1 MNKNITKNLIAVV
14 SALVL
19 VVIAGNKAVYA
30 AHCESTYG
38 GGEDC
43 YYNKRFQIDKD
54 VRRITV
60 HKDGSTETGEW
71 EEDKVTGVSEK
82 DIVEFRIKIKNLSDE
97 EAGSFD
103 DMKMEDFL
111 PDALIREGGS
121 GLTEYWDDF
130 EPGETKTFT
139 IKAKIDSDEFDRDDD
154 FEKCVVNK
162 AEVRWDGNYEGSDT
176 VAVCYGNKE
185 PTELPKTGAVSEL
198 AIVGIGLLTAGLL
211 LKLSKRLAK
220 ANIK

>member
-1 MNKNITKNLIAVV
+1 M
-14 SALVL
+14 
-19 VVIAGNKAVYA
+19 
-30 AHCESTYG
+30 
-38 GGEDC
+38 
-43 YYNKRFQIDKD
+43 KD
-54 VRRITV
+54 
-60 HKDGSTETGEW
+60 S
-71 EEDKVTGVSEK
+71 
-82 DIVEFRIKIKNLSDE
+82 
-97 EAGSFD
+97 
-103 DMKMEDFL
+103 L
-111 PDALIREGGS
+111 PDELDRVGGD

-130 EPGETKTFT
+130 EPGETKTFY
-139 IKAKIDSDEFDRDDD
+139 IRAKVDSDEYKDDD